1 MYMYMYMYICI
12 HTQRHVNG
20 GNVSSLNSGYW
31 SPRHESNYPGKIP
44 SRDKISLENQS

>member
-1 MYMYMYMYICI
+1 MYICI
-12 HTQRHVNG
+12 HTHTEACNG
-20 GNVSSLNSGYW
+20 GNVSSLNGGYW